1 MIFCIVSID
10 RYMLIS
16 CADHPNLDIRDISF
30 KYTYH
35 KRHKRKF
42 NDRIYDLTTK
52 LDSLMEPHRYI
63 VSVDHFQRFADRF
76 GHIKVEQWSLGKT
89 YNILLCLIVD

>member
-16 CADHPNLDIRDISF
+16 CADHPDLDIRDISF

-42 NDRIYDLTTK
+42 NDRI
-52 LDSLMEPHRYI
+52 
-63 VSVDHFQRFADRF
+63 
-76 GHIKVEQWSLGKT
+76 
-89 YNILLCLIVD
+89 